1 MRHGILLALSLVL
14 TAPGF
19 AQQSPTAKP
28 AESAPPAQT
37 SPQKPSVAEAARRAR
52 EQKKDAPKARQ
63 VFTNDNLPAAGA
75 VSVVGGASTGT
86 AATAA
91 GTAAAAAPGQNED
104 PDSEAAWRKRFAEA
118 REKLRLAQQ
127 ERDILQRELNL
138 MLTQYSSD
146 PQETLRQ
153 EFDRSKINAHAE
165 KIRQKEAEIAQLQQQ
180 LAALEDELRR
190 KGLPAGWAR
199 EP

>member
-1 MRHGILLALSLVL
+1 MRLRRWLALSLVL
-14 TAPGF
+14 MAPGF
-19 AQQSPTAKP
+19 AQQPTPKP
-28 AESAPPAQT
+28 SEPDPPAQA
-37 SPQKPSVAEAARRAR
+37 SPQRPSVAEAARRAR

-63 VFTNDNLPAAGA
+63 VFTNDNLPTAGA
-75 VSVVGGASTGT
+75 VSVVGGAATG
-86 AATAA
+86 AAAPAA
-91 GTAAAAAPGQNED
+91 GTAAGAAARQIED

-138 MLTQYSSD
+138 MLTQYAPD

-153 EFDRSKINAHAE
+153 EFDRSKINAHTE
-165 KIRQKEAEIAQLQQQ
+165 KIQQKDAEIAQLRQQ

-190 KGLPAGWAR
+190 KGLPSGWAR

>member
-1 MRHGILLALSLVL
+1 MRHWILLALSLVL

-19 AQQSPTAKP
+19 AQQPPAAKP
-28 AESAPPAQT
+28 AEPAPPAQA

-75 VSVVGGASTGT
+75 VSVVGGAGTGT

-91 GTAAAAAPGQNED
+91 GQAVDAAAGQKED
-104 PDSEAAWRKRFAEA
+104 PDSEAAWRKRFAEV
-118 REKLRLAQQ
+118 REKLRLALQ

-138 MLTQYSSD
+138 MLTQYSPD

-165 KIRQKEAEIAQLQQQ
+165 KIRQKDAEIAQLQQQ